1 MVSAGEGGG
10 RQRGPANL
18 RRESCVGLP
27 GRARPG
33 LRVGA
38 ACPPRSE
45 GWGGLVALPARARA
59 VAGLESGKPRAYL
72 GPKRERKKRVWAG
85 GRASWLAALAPS
97 SVPAALLLPTWQRA
111 TAERAAA
118 HAQRDQHN
126 TYSS

>member
-1 MVSAGEGGG
+1 MGVWLS
-10 RQRGPANL
+10 R
-18 RRESCVGLP
+18 
-27 GRARPG
+27 RARVRWLASNRGSRG
-33 LRVGA
+33 LT
-38 ACPPRSE
+38 
-45 GWGGLVALPARARA
+45 WGRKGN
-59 VAGLESGKPRAYL
+59 E
-72 GPKRERKKRVWAG
+72 KKRVWAG